1 MSIDKGAETLALKER
16 TYLVEIFCEA
26 GDDPII
32 RAHRET
38 VRLDDKGAVVTRAR
52 DIAAVERTLTQVADK
67 SFGGISG
74 NDVAAAIMAWADG
87 LRLEDLAAVK

>member
-52 DIAAVERTLTQVADK
+52 DIAAVERTLTQVPTSRSAAFPERMLPPRSWRGPMGCGLK
-67 SFGGISG
+67 IS
-74 NDVAAAIMAWADG
+74 
-87 LRLEDLAAVK
+87 RR